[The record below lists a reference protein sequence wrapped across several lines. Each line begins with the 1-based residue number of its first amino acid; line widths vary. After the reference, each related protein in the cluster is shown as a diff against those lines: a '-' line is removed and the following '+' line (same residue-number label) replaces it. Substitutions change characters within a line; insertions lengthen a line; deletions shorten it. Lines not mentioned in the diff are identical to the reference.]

1 MIFSKGRKAS
11 KKEIRLEGNEFL
23 QGKLLVATPLIQD
36 SCFAKSVVLI
46 CDYSKH
52 GGMGLI
58 INKHLRNVDQADLFQ
73 RLNIEKPVDLGTN
86 LEVYFGG
93 PVDTARGFVIH
104 SSDYKTKN
112 TVEISKN
119 ISVTS
124 EHRILRDYLYGKG
137 PKNLS
142 LIMGYSGW
150 IGGQL
155 EREIEENSWV
165 PLPADEEL
173 IFATHDDSKW
183 QKAASKY
190 GIDINNIN
198 PISGTA

>member
-1 MIFSKGRKAS
+1 MIFSKDRKAS
-11 KKEIRLEGNEFL
+11 KKEIRIEGNEFL

-36 SCFAKSVVLI
+36 SCFSKSVVLI
-46 CDYSKH
+46 CDYSKN

-58 INKHLRNVDQADLFQ
+58 INKHLRNIDQADLFQ
-73 RLNIEKPVDLGTN
+73 RLNLERPVDLNTN

-104 SSDYKTKN
+104 SSEYKTKN
-112 TVEISKN
+112 TVKISDGVA
-119 ISVTS
+119 VTS
-124 EHRILRDYLYGKG
+124 EHQILRDYLTGKG

-173 IFATHDDSKW
+173 IFSTHDDSKW
-183 QKAASKY
+183 QKAAAKH